1 MPCRAMLG
9 QQMFNQVMQKQNSL
23 HWRGRELRPRSPWH
37 LMAQAFFCC
46 FGERDSVPSSAWG
59 GLRLSP
65 ASSTTAL
72 MISLEQAT
80 RSKGFPNSSLVL
92 APFASSD
99 EPSWHQLARTN
110 LLPCTSNFFTEKLS
124 HLLFSVHSEF
134 QVLVLKDVSL
144 SICTWKSWP

>member
-1 MPCRAMLG
+1 
-9 QQMFNQVMQKQNSL
+9 MFNQVMQKQNSL
-23 HWRGRELRPRSPWH
+23 HQRGRELRRRTPWH
-37 LMAQAFFCC
+37 LKAQAFFYCL
-46 FGERDSVPSSAWG
+46 GERDPVPSSAWG
-59 GLRLSP
+59 GLRLFP

-72 MISLEQAT
+72 MISPEQAT
-80 RSKGFPNSSLVL
+80 GSKGFLNSSQAV

-99 EPSWHQLARTN
+99 DPSWHQLAGTN
-110 LLPCTSNFFTEKLS
+110 LLPCRSNFFTEKLS